1 MANSSSLIVLV
12 GKTEFSEYSPK
23 KIVLWG
29 KIDKSNESVLCSSFP
44 FINKIE
50 FVKLNKKYL
59 IVNEGTY
66 THVYNSK
73 TMKNLATLN
82 FGFLKNYCLS
92 LTSLDNTNSY
102 FVYSTYEDLGC
113 VYVYNLT
120 TFSYN
125 NEFQAHKS
133 HIQALQLNYLNNM
146 IATCSEKGTLIRI
159 FSIPDGL
166 KLFTLKR
173 GVNSSIIYS
182 MNFGIKQ
189 PNQLIVYSSSGT
201 IHIFKLE
208 LNELV
213 EMEIKELLAKYE
225 YDPTKT
231 AFIRGSALCM
241 INGERPDLGRDSIK
255 KLLDAMDT
263 SIPEPDRDV
272 DKPFLL
278 SIDNA
283 INIEGRGCVVTGTIE
298 SGKVKIGDDA
308 EIVGYRRKITP
319 TVITGIEMFRKQMD
333 FGQAGD
339 NCGLLLRGIDRE
351 DVKRGMY
358 LTKPGLRTVH
368 RNCKADIYVLK
379 EEEGGRRVP
388 FFSKYKPQCYN
399 RTSDCAATI
408 TLPEGVEMAKGG
420 DNTKISM
427 KFEFPMPIA
436 KGERFAF
443 REGGKTIAAGV
454 ITDILPDTEA
464 DIKEEEMRMAK
475 KKKGSK

>member
-29 KIDKSNESVLCSSFP
+29 KIDKSNEGVLCSSFP

-50 FVKLNKKYL
+50 FVKLIKKYL

-208 LNELV
+208 LNEISSNENKGYFKNVIAGIYNNIANSLISDQYQDLV
-213 EMEIKELLAKYE
+213 DYKRS
-225 YDPTKT
+225 D
-231 AFIRGSALCM
+231 
-241 INGERPDLGRDSIK
+241 
-255 KLLDAMDT
+255 
-263 SIPEPDRDV
+263 
-272 DKPFLL
+272 L
-278 SIDNA
+278 SIN
-283 INIEGRGCVVTGTIE
+283 NELFK
-298 SGKVKIGDDA
+298 S
-308 EIVGYRRKITP
+308 Y
-319 TVITGIEMFRKQMD
+319 
-333 FGQAGD
+333 
-339 NCGLLLRGIDRE
+339 GLLCEDYNNINENQQGIL
-351 DVKRGMY
+351 VIN
-358 LTKPGLRTVH
+358 L
-368 RNCKADIYVLK
+368 
-379 EEEGGRRVP
+379 
-388 FFSKYKPQCYN
+388 
-399 RTSDCAATI
+399 
-408 TLPEGVEMAKGG
+408 
-420 DNTKISM
+420 
-427 KFEFPMPIA
+427 
-436 KGERFAF
+436 KGEVF
-443 REGGKTIAAGV
+443 KLSV
-454 ITDILPDTEA
+454 INKQNNESVAMEMSFSINN
-464 DIKEEEMRMAK
+464 IKLIEK
-475 KKKGSK
+475 